1 MWVVT
6 GAAGLEMF
14 RFCEVPQPSRRVRRV
29 GMSGCFF
36 VGRVGKAGGLD
47 WGLSRSR
54 CLGEPYTKP
63 FTVHTPWKLSPGQRQ
78 K

>member
-1 MWVVT
+1 MWVVA

-14 RFCEVPQPSRRVRRV
+14 RFCEVPQPSRRVRKV

-36 VGRVGKAGGLD
+36 VGREGKAGGLD
-47 WGLSRSR
+47 WGLSRSH

-63 FTVHTPWKLSPGQRQ
+63 FTVHTPWKLSPG
-78 K
+78 

>member
-14 RFCEVPQPSRRVRRV
+14 WFGEALQPSRRVRRV

-36 VGRVGKAGGLD
+36 AGCEGKAGGFD
-47 WGLSRSR
+47 WGLSRLH

-63 FTVHTPWKLSPGQRQ
+63 FAVHNPWKLSPGQRQ
-78 K
+78 T